1 MFITLVDDGIDTN
14 MWCSMS
20 KPGFCR
26 WNELLSYDV
35 FEKECSFHM
44 IYYLCVYALSV
55 QSYAPQNKL

>member
-1 MFITLVDDGIDTN
+1 

-35 FEKECSFHM
+35 FGKECNFSFHM
-44 IYYLCVYALSV
+44 IYYLCVYALPV
-55 QSYAPQNKL
+55 QSYAPRNKL